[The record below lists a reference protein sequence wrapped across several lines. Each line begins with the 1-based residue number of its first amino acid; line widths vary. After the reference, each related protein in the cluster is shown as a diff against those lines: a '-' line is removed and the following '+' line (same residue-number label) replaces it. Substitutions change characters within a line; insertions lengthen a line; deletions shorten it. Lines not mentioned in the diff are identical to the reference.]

1 MANYDN
7 MSFGKAFAAARSQL
21 GAGKT
26 FTYKGKS
33 YSTNRADDKKAAS
46 APSAAPATSKK
57 PQARPNWMS
66 TPGGEV
72 RMNTMTPEG
81 RRSDA
86 SRVSVNPPP
95 KPVVP
100 ATSQRPMPKPSM
112 APATSQRP
120 MPRPTAPKPAPAKP
134 ASSTAPATSQRPMP
148 RPAAPK
154 PAPAKPAAM
163 PQRPISKTPGAKPA
177 GEGKKLTYE
186 SMVYL
191 ARNSKPKK

>member
-33 YSTNRADDKKAAS
+33 YSTNRADDKKAAPAS
-46 APSAAPATSKK
+46 SAAPATSKK

-66 TPGGEV
+66 TSGGAV
-72 RMNTMTPEG
+72 RMGTMTPEG

-120 MPRPTAPKPAPAKP
+120 MPRPAAAKPAPA
-134 ASSTAPATSQRPMP
+134 
-148 RPAAPK
+148 K

-163 PQRPISKTPGAKPA
+163 PQRPVSKTPGAKPA
-177 GEGKKLTYE
+177 GEGKKLSYE

>member
-33 YSTNRADDKKAAS
+33 YSTNRADDKKAAPAS
-46 APSAAPATSKK
+46 SAAPATSKK

-66 TPGGEV
+66 TSGGAV
-72 RMNTMTPEG
+72 RMGTMTPEG

-100 ATSQRPMPKPSM
+100 ATSQRPMPR
-112 APATSQRP
+112 PA
-120 MPRPTAPKPAPAKP
+120 AAKPAPAKP